1 MSSSSSPEV
10 EQEVYPDGSS
20 SSSSSSGDPP
30 MASPI
35 NDTQLPPMD
44 EPDMD
49 ENDVK
54 EIVAGTDPVWY
65 FLAFVLVA
73 ALFIYLVFY
82 RRKGNTSEE
91 DDDFFATLD
100 IEKVCNV
107 LTYNQRVQLNTISA
121 FLFWLFH
128 SSQCSSFLLLCS
140 LISSFRQK

>member
-20 SSSSSSGDPP
+20 SSSSSSEDPP
-30 MASPI
+30 MASPM

-44 EPDMD
+44 EPEMD

-100 IEKVCNV
+100 IEKVCV
-107 LTYNQRVQLNTISA
+107 MCSDIQSARSFFGCSIS
-121 FLFWLFH
+121 H
-128 SSQCSSFLLLCS
+128 SALHSFFS
-140 LISSFRQK
+140 VV